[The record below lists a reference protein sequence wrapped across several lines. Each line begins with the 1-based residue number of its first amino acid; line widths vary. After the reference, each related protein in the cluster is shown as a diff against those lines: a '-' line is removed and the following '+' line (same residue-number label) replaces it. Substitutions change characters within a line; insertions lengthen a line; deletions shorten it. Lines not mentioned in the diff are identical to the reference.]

1 MSSFCLVADYAQN
14 LGLPHFGGEQPGD
27 TYYFSPL
34 AVYCFGVV
42 DASRSPEVLHCFG
55 YTEDQGS
62 KGGNNVASL
71 LLRALH
77 QLEILEDGKCA
88 KRLSFIMDNCS
99 GQNKNGHVLRL
110 ALWLVEVGYFQTVEF
125 IFYVRGYT
133 KNLCD
138 RMFNLL
144 KKRYHQSQ
152 IYSVEG
158 LKEKLNSLDNVHYYH
173 VDCETFYDV
182 NAMLSQCYKPFPT
195 GSIKQNHF
203 FWVECSNPTTMC
215 SVLHNDDDCEV
226 TRFNH
231 ILPMDPTED
240 RNTFLWRAFTN
251 MTKLTAPGMKPIKQ
265 VELWKKWGPFVPE
278 AERHHLCSR
287 PSDDVIEKVASDRAS
302 KQRERENNND
312 TNNKG
317 RGRARATNNNNEKI
331 PATRNKRQ
339 RCNL

>member
-88 KRLSFIMDNCS
+88 KHLSFIMDNCS

-158 LKEKLNSLDNVHYYH
+158 LKEN
-173 VDCETFYDV
+173 
-182 NAMLSQCYKPFPT
+182 
-195 GSIKQNHF
+195 
-203 FWVECSNPTTMC
+203 
-215 SVLHNDDDCEV
+215 
-226 TRFNH
+226 
-231 ILPMDPTED
+231 
-240 RNTFLWRAFTN
+240 
-251 MTKLTAPGMKPIKQ
+251 
-265 VELWKKWGPFVPE
+265 
-278 AERHHLCSR
+278 
-287 PSDDVIEKVASDRAS
+287 
-302 KQRERENNND
+302 
-312 TNNKG
+312 
-317 RGRARATNNNNEKI
+317 
-331 PATRNKRQ
+331 
-339 RCNL
+339 